1 MIGVLS
7 QDVEIILRS
16 VIASGN
22 HALPV
27 RVAARGHCSSE
38 ALCPN
43 DRNRGKNYVWLDPSV
58 RGILVFYNPQSP
70 SVSFKQDS
78 ARISKWNLGRVVS
91 IGYPP
96 VALRQFVIYDNAPR
110 VSGTPEPC
118 AVRIA
123 AQAD

>member
-43 DRNRGKNYVWLDPSV
+43 VILLLSRARRNSWMS
-58 RGILVFYNPQSP
+58 I
-70 SVSFKQDS
+70 
-78 ARISKWNLGRVVS
+78 RITFEPRTNL
-91 IGYPP
+91 
-96 VALRQFVIYDNAPR
+96 A
-110 VSGTPEPC
+110 
-118 AVRIA
+118 
-123 AQAD
+123 